1 MRMPFAD
8 PIHDTPGFAPAL
20 QRYGTMPCC
29 RPVERK
35 HRAPVPSCGERGFLD
50 FEMGTATETE
60 EDTPAFASSSIAR
73 GVGEDRLYG
82 GMGDQDR
89 GWGIVVAIRHKPR
102 TGQSGRTEEH
112 TYELQSLMRIS
123 YGVFFL

>member
-73 GVGEDRLYG
+73 GVGGDRLSG
-82 GMGDQDR
+82 GMGDQGC
-89 GWGIVVAIRHKPR
+89 GWGIVVAIRQDRKCTRLKSRPYCAPR
-102 TGQSGRTEEH
+102 MTSS
-112 TYELQSLMRIS
+112 SLKTKIK
-123 YGVFFL
+123 Y

>member
-1 MRMPFAD
+1 
-8 PIHDTPGFAPAL
+8 
-20 QRYGTMPCC
+20 MPCC
-29 RPVERK
+29 RPEERK

-89 GWGIVVAIRHKPR
+89 GWGIDRKSVVEGKSVYVRVDLGGRGIIKKHKK
-102 TGQSGRTEEH
+102 
-112 TYELQSLMRIS
+112 RIAK
-123 YGVFFL
+123 